1 MLVNMKYG
9 KTELSFEIGRDRV
22 VKILEPNERSGIENA
37 LEGVQDA
44 LKNPIGTPPLGEL
57 VRQKKPRDVVIIVND
72 ITRPTPYECLL
83 PPLLGCLSEN
93 GISKDQITFLTATGI
108 HDPHTPEQNI
118 EVYGKELVDN
128 YRFMSHC
135 SDDASSLV
143 DMGKLSTGFMLTV
156 NKLAVRADFLITL
169 GVIMPHYF
177 AGFSG
182 GRKSILPGVAS
193 RECIEKNHSRMLYL
207 MDDLPP
213 IEQNPVSLEMMEA
226 ARLVGVD
233 FILNVVTN
241 SKKEIVKVVAGDLEK
256 AWYEGVSVS
265 SDMYE
270 VPIEGKADVAIV
282 SAGGFPRDINVYQ
295 AQKALDHADKATKAG
310 GTIILIA
317 ECLQGYGEKTFEEWM
332 REATCPD
339 DVIRRIREK
348 FVMGGHKAYGICK
361 VAKEKEIILVSSL
374 SEESTKGLF
383 MRKVGSVEEA
393 IKYVE
398 KKYDKPSYILMPF
411 GSLTV
416 PVLSA
421 KS

>member
-1 MLVNMKYG
+1 MLVDMKYG
-9 KTELSFEIGRDRV
+9 ETEISFEIDCDRV
-22 VKILEPNERSGIENA
+22 IKILEPNERPGIEDA
-37 LEGVQDA
+37 IEGVRKA
-44 LKNPIGTPPLGEL
+44 LRNPIGTPPLGDL
-57 VRQKKPRDVVIIVND
+57 VRQQKPNNVVIVVND
-72 ITRPTPYECLL
+72 ITRPTPYEYLL
-83 PPLLGCLSEN
+83 PPLLDCLHEN
-93 GISKDQITFLTATGI
+93 GVSKGQITFLTATGI
-108 HDPHTPEQNI
+108 HDPHSSEQNI
-118 EVYGKELVDN
+118 EVYGSKLVN
-128 YRFMSHC
+128 EYKFISHC

-143 DMGKLSTGFMLTV
+143 DLGKLSTGFKLTV
-156 NKLAVRADFLITL
+156 NELVVKSDFLITL

-213 IEQNPVSLEMMEA
+213 IEKNPVSLEMIEA

-241 SKKEIVKVVAGDLEK
+241 SKKEIVKIVAGDLEK
-256 AWYEGVSVS
+256 AWYEGVSIS

-270 VPIEGKADVAIV
+270 VPIEMKADVAIV

-295 AQKALDHADKATKAG
+295 AQKALDHADKATKVG

-317 ECLQGYGEKTFEEWM
+317 ECSQGYGEKTFEEWM

-339 DVIRRIREK
+339 DVIRRIKEK

-361 VAKEKEIILVSSL
+361 VAKEKEIILISSL
-374 SEESTKGLF
+374 SQESTDRLF
-383 MRKVGSVEEA
+383 MRKMDSVEEA
-393 IKYVE
+393 IRYVE
-398 KKYDKPSYILMPF
+398 KKYDRPSYILMPV

-416 PVLSA
+416 PVLSP